1 VRVNGALARGLVVL
15 GFVIA
20 SLVLGYFGVRAY
32 ASHHPGLGFGQ
43 GWADIFYDDL
53 QLFVL
58 SSPPTGTGT
67 LPVALQIARFL
78 APGTT
83 ILAGVEALRV
93 LLGEQLRSWAAARAA
108 RHAIVTGDGPAALE
122 LARQLRA
129 GYRKVVLVSAAAAT
143 LAQAR
148 RYGLLDV
155 SGDPTDAGTLRS
167 AGLRRA
173 HELFACAADSAT
185 NAATALQALEISRE
199 SGRSLTTYAQV
210 RDEVCGALRA
220 RRIGATSD
228 SRFRL
233 DFFSIEEVAASV
245 LLDQH
250 PLADASG
257 TAARVVIVGFGSLG
271 QAVLR
276 EIARRRWPGS
286 PLVDVLVQH
295 DNRQAVSS
303 YIDRVTAVR
312 DNCAVSF
319 QDRTARISL
328 ADDAPTLMLVC
339 LPDNDEA
346 LSAGLAAVHS
356 VADRSDRVV
365 ICVGEPTPLDSVLTG
380 RRALLDN
387 VKGRLTVFDVLEEA
401 CVPDRI
407 RAGLSD
413 GLARAIHRGYLES
426 CEDRGESPELNTS
439 MRPWEEL
446 PDDLQQANFA
456 QALDLGAKLNSLN
469 CVITP
474 ESGLA
479 PDFAF
484 TDSEIETLAQKEH
497 ERWMLERKVRGYAYG
512 PQRDATH
519 HPDLVD
525 WQHLTDGAKEKD
537 RAAVRQIPLI
547 LRQAGF
553 QILRLPP
560 DPSALPS

>member
-1 VRVNGALARGLVVL
+1 VRISGALARGLVVL
-15 GFVIA
+15 GFAVA
-20 SLVLGYFGVRAY
+20 SLVLGYLGLSVY

-43 GWADIFYDDL
+43 GPADIFYDDL

-58 SSPPTGTGT
+58 SAPLTSTGT
-67 LPVALQIARFL
+67 LPVALQVARFL

-83 ILAGVEALRV
+83 ILAGVETLRV
-93 LLGEQLRSWAAARAA
+93 LLGEQLRSLAAARAA

-122 LARQLRA
+122 LSRQLRA
-129 GYRKVVLVSAAAAT
+129 GYRKVVLVSTAAAT

-155 SGDPTDAGTLRS
+155 SGDPTDADTLRS
-167 AGLRRA
+167 AGLGRA
-173 HELFACAADSAT
+173 HELFACAADSTT

-199 SGRSLTTYAQV
+199 SGRPLTTYAQV

-220 RRIGATSD
+220 RRIGAASD

-233 DFFSIEEVAASV
+233 DFFSIEEVAARF
-245 LLDQH
+245 LLDKH
-250 PLADASG
+250 PLTDAG
-257 TAARVVIVGFGSLG
+257 GPVARVVIVGFGSLG

-276 EIARRRWPGS
+276 EIARRRPPGG
-286 PLVDVLVQH
+286 PLVEVLVQH
-295 DNRQAVSS
+295 DSRQAVCS
-303 YIDRVTAVR
+303 YVDRVAAIR

-319 QDRTARISL
+319 QDRTAGIVL

-339 LPDNDEA
+339 LPGNDEA

-380 RRALLDN
+380 SRALLDN
-387 VKGRLTVFDVLEEA
+387 VKGRLTVFDVMEEA
-401 CVPDRI
+401 CKPDRI
-407 RAGLSD
+407 RAGLND
-413 GLARAIHRGYLES
+413 GLARAIHRGYLEA
-426 CEDRGESPELNTS
+426 CEARGESPQDNTS
-439 MRPWEEL
+439 MRPWGDL
-446 PDDLQQANFA
+446 PDDLRQANFA

-484 TDSEIETLAQKEH
+484 TGSEIETLAEKEH
-497 ERWMLERKVRGYAYG
+497 ERWMLERTARGYTYG
-512 PQRDATH
+512 PEKDDRH

-525 WQHLTDGAKEKD
+525 WEHLTDGAREKD
-537 RAAVRQIPLI
+537 RAAVRQIPRI

-560 DPSALPS
+560 EPAAPR